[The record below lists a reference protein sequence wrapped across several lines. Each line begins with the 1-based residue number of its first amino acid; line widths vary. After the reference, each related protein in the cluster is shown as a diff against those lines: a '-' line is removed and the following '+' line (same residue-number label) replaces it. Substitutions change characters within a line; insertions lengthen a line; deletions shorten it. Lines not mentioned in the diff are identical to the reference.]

1 MRCTRFLPCSRDEFL
16 SPLNVSWSTH
26 DVICQLRKHSLALF
40 LGEWA
45 HYDVSDRTQ
54 VTVMLSG
61 REAQEGLKCVR
72 LCSGFL
78 TSAAKKLWIGLPDLM
93 TTCEIDTRF
102 MGACVQR
109 ASRLWLRHSFA
120 ISHHHPSPMAPS
132 KLEQGHGRVVVH
144 NDGHANVFSEMSAM
158 YPLKLLSPQL
168 PSPNVSIVY
177 MLSYGGG
184 LVGGDWVKLE
194 VEVHDG
200 ARLAILSQVSMSQ
213 GECDQLFTA
222 LSNLRGLRR
231 CSKPDPDN
239 VYLPARNFTLSPL
252 RN

>member
-1 MRCTRFLPCSRDEFL
+1 
-16 SPLNVSWSTH
+16 
-26 DVICQLRKHSLALF
+26 
-40 LGEWA
+40 
-45 HYDVSDRTQ
+45 
-54 VTVMLSG
+54 
-61 REAQEGLKCVR
+61 
-72 LCSGFL
+72 
-78 TSAAKKLWIGLPDLM
+78 
-93 TTCEIDTRF
+93 
-102 MGACVQR
+102 
-109 ASRLWLRHSFA
+109 
-120 ISHHHPSPMAPS
+120 MAPS

-184 LVGGDWVKLE
+184 LVGGDWVQLE
-194 VEVHDG
+194 VEAHDG

-213 GECDQLFTA
+213 GESDQLFTA

-231 CSKPDPDN
+231 YSKPDPDN
-239 VYLPARNFTLSPL
+239 VYLPARNFTLSRL